1 MDLINSIP
9 LLLKIRLSVTATSTG
24 LKTGRKIKVKTLN
37 LELDNFSEKTLS
49 ELEKSHIVYDLKIFK
64 LLS

>member
-9 LLLKIRLSVTATSTG
+9 LLLKIRLSVTATNTG

-49 ELEKSHIVYDLKIFK
+49 E
-64 LLS
+64 